1 MEFNLSDSIARSKI
15 LIVDDNPQNLQ
26 VLAKIL
32 QEKNFEIEFA
42 TSGIGAM
49 EWLENQKFDL
59 ILLDINMPEIDGFE
73 VCKRIRKKKQFNHM
87 PIIFLTA
94 DINRESI
101 LKGFKCGAQDYVTK
115 PFDSGELIERVNT
128 HLTLKKSLEQL
139 EQMNNLLDERVKE
152 RTEQLSRANKKLEE
166 MNKQLLNLDEAK
178 AEFLRLIS
186 HEIRTPLNGILGP
199 LQILKQ
205 KNEIIKQ
212 NVLFNILDISVNR
225 LEKFAMNALLITR
238 LQTKQYKIVITNLD
252 IIQIIQSLIDDNK
265 SKLQEKDLEVNLNI
279 KKSFRMIK
287 GQSDLVNICIKNII
301 ENAIY
306 FSPDK
311 GKITIDVFNEENF
324 SIIEISDEGNGFPE
338 EIIKKGSK
346 PFSPGLNYRDKSI
359 GIGLPISNLIMDAH
373 KGFMEI
379 KNIAEGGAKVSLK
392 FKKNL

>member
-1 MEFNLSDSIARSKI
+1 MEFNLSDSIAKSKI

-115 PFDSGELIERVNT
+115 PFDSGELIERVHT
-128 HLTLKKSLEQL
+128 HLSLKKSLEQF

-152 RTEQLSRANKKLEE
+152 RTEQLSKANKKLEE

-178 AEFLRLIS
+178 A
-186 HEIRTPLNGILGP
+186 
-199 LQILKQ
+199 
-205 KNEIIKQ
+205 
-212 NVLFNILDISVNR
+212 
-225 LEKFAMNALLITR
+225 
-238 LQTKQYKIVITNLD
+238 
-252 IIQIIQSLIDDNK
+252 
-265 SKLQEKDLEVNLNI
+265 
-279 KKSFRMIK
+279 
-287 GQSDLVNICIKNII
+287 
-301 ENAIY
+301 
-306 FSPDK
+306 
-311 GKITIDVFNEENF
+311 
-324 SIIEISDEGNGFPE
+324 
-338 EIIKKGSK
+338 
-346 PFSPGLNYRDKSI
+346 
-359 GIGLPISNLIMDAH
+359 
-373 KGFMEI
+373 
-379 KNIAEGGAKVSLK
+379 
-392 FKKNL
+392 